1 MYSLKKKMLALSLGA
16 VMLAGSAG
24 CQKKNA
30 NGKNPAGTQNPQGTQ
45 VITPEPTAP
54 AQPTPV
60 LIREWDT
67 DGGRYVFRDAV
78 SKLTKCWN
86 PHTYTDAEDGYLA
99 PFLTDGLYDFVY
111 NDALHPVADTPD
123 FAGYRVI
130 PAMAAA
136 MPEDVTEMVREMC
149 PQYGIPE
156 NAKEGYAFSVRL
168 NQNACWEDGTPITA
182 RDYVES
188 MKRLLDPKR
197 KNPRAVD
204 YINGTFE
211 LAGARAFYY
220 SNETVFVPNST
231 DGIAMLVN
239 PQEMKEDENGYFITE
254 NGDRVFFGLKE
265 KYACLGGEMSLE
277 DFYNAGYLADSD
289 AWKLLSEASDSQGF
303 APVTK
308 ETVEAVCS
316 LLGTEEEYGF
326 LMTILNVFGEP
337 NPAGVGLFAQAD
349 DVLTIVL
356 EKPIGLFALCY
367 QLTGNWLVYTPF
379 YDRTVTAE
387 DGSVSSVYN
396 TSVGTTKS
404 YGPYSLAVYKPGEM
418 LKLVK
423 NENWYGYSDKVH
435 AVAAPEDSVNYR
447 LYQTDVLECY
457 QVPNAKDRLDMFLR
471 GDLTELT
478 LTNTESIPDMEKKVY
493 LQPSDTVYYLY
504 LNANKE
510 QLDRLEEAADFDN
523 TRLDWQTLSL
533 KSFRKALSLALSR
546 EAFTDEVA
554 VGRGACYGII
564 GDSFLWDTAT
574 GETYRNTKEAKN
586 VLSKIYDGLA
596 KEAGQ
601 QGENARN
608 AKVKQLASQAFEE
621 ACAAGFLTDTKT
633 AGQSDQ
639 KIVIEYAVANASTL
653 ASNTVAFWNERL
665 AEAFAGTPFE
675 GKVEFSLSKNY
686 GNDWKQRFCDGY
698 SGAVMTGWSSSMTD
712 PYAMVEFFTN
722 PTYQYNAGWFD
733 TSAKMLTLSVAVK
746 ENEPEK
752 ELTQSVRGWAE
763 ALCGAEV
770 NFGGTVLDFGKEA
783 PAKSRLAI
791 LTALEEALL
800 QEYDVLPVMQSAGR
814 VLLSDQVQYV
824 TEDYHPIMLRGGIVY
839 LRYRYND
846 EEWKQMRKTTEEPNG
861 ENSIETK

>member
-16 VMLAGSAG
+16 AMIVGCAG
-24 CQKKNA
+24 CQKKKATGDDPA
-30 NGKNPAGTQNPQGTQ
+30 NHQNPQGTQ
-45 VITPEPTAP
+45 AITPEPTRAP
-54 AQPTPV
+54 SPTPV
-60 LIREWDT
+60 LIREWSAD
-67 DGGRYVFRDAV
+67 DGTYVFRDAV

-111 NDALHPVADTPD
+111 NDALHPVENTPD
-123 FAGYRVI
+123 FAGYQLI

-136 MPEDVTEMVREMC
+136 MPKDVTELVREMC

-156 NAKEGYAFSVRL
+156 DAKEGYAFSVPL
-168 NQNACWEDGTPITA
+168 NKNACWEDGTPITA
-182 RDYVES
+182 QDYVES
-188 MKRLLDPKR
+188 MMRLLDPKR

-211 LAGARAFYY
+211 LAGARAYYY

-231 DGIAMLVN
+231 DGIAMLVK
-239 PQEMKEDENGYFITE
+239 PQEMKEDENGYYVTE
-254 NGDRVFFGLKE
+254 NNDRVFFGLKE

-277 DFYNAGYLADSD
+277 DFYNAGYLEDSD

-308 ETVEAVCS
+308 ETVEAMCA

-337 NPAGVGLFAQAD
+337 NPAGMGLFAQAD
-349 DVLTIVL
+349 DQLTIVL
-356 EKPIGLFALCY
+356 EKPISMFALCY
-367 QLTGNWLVYTPF
+367 QLTGNWLVYAPF
-379 YDRTVTAE
+379 YDRMVADA
-387 DGSVSSVYN
+387 DGSIHSVYN

-404 YGPYSLAVYKPGEM
+404 YGPYRLAVYKPGEM

-435 AVAAPEDSVNYR
+435 AVAAKEDGVNYR

-457 QVPNAKDRLDMFLR
+457 QIPDAQDRLSMFLL
-471 GDLTELT
+471 GNLTELN
-478 LTNTESIPDMEKKVY
+478 LTGTEQKTDPEIKVY
-493 LQPSDTVYYLY
+493 SEPSDTVYYLY

-510 QLDRLEEAADFDN
+510 QLDRLEESADFDN

-533 KSFRKALSLALSR
+533 QSFRKALSLAISR
-546 EAFTDEVA
+546 EAFTEEVA
-554 VGRGACYGII
+554 TGRGACYGIV
-564 GDSFLWDTAT
+564 GDSFLWNTAT
-574 GETYRNTKEAKN
+574 GETYRNTKEAEA
-586 VLSKIYDGLA
+586 VLSEIYGVDRS
-596 KEAGQ
+596 EA
-601 QGENARN
+601 AL
-608 AKVKQLASQAFEE
+608 KTTIKQLASRAFEE
-621 ACAAGFLTDTKT
+621 ACEAGFLTDTKA

-653 ASNTVAFWNERL
+653 ATDTVAFWNERL

-675 GKVEFSLSKNY
+675 GKVEFALSKNF

-722 PTYQYNAGWFD
+722 PTYQYNNGWFD
-733 TSAKMLTLSVAVK
+733 TSKKMLTLSVAAK
-746 ENEPEK
+746 ENESKK
-752 ELTQSVRGWAE
+752 ELTQSIRGWAQ
-763 ALCGAEV
+763 ALCGTE
-770 NFGGTVLDFGKEA
+770 TDFGTAVLSFGEEA
-783 PAKSRLAI
+783 PTASRLTI
-791 LTALEEALL
+791 LAALEKALL
-800 QEYDVLPVMQSAGR
+800 QEYDVLPIMQSAGH
-814 VLLSDQVQYV
+814 VLLSDQVQYM
-824 TEDYHPIMLRGGIVY
+824 TENYHPIMLRGGIVY
-839 LRYRYND
+839 LRYRYTD
-846 EEWKQMRKTTEEPNG
+846 EEWQKMREKTEEQNG
-861 ENSIETK
+861 ENSTETK